1 MVLNKKSS
9 NFAPDFKETDFKMNI
24 TKENVDAL
32 NAVVKVD
39 IVADDYK
46 EKVTKILNDYRKT
59 ANIPGFRKGNV
70 PMGMVKKQYGK
81 SVMID
86 EVNKLLQESLNKF
99 LVEEK
104 LDILGN
110 PLPKVNENFS
120 WDSEQFSFEF
130 ELGLAPEFDVDL
142 KSKKVKQYNIV
153 ATDELIEKE
162 VENIQSR
169 YGNVITQE
177 VAEEHS
183 NVTGT
188 FVNEEK
194 EINKKATFLVNDLKG
209 KKNEK
214 KLIGTKV
221 GDVVELETKKLFA
234 DDHKLE
240 QILGISND
248 EANDLDVK
256 VTFTVEEINVTEKA
270 DLDQEL
276 FEKLFADG
284 SVKTVSELKEKIK
297 EDAEKQFQQQADQQ
311 LLNSVTETLVENTKF
326 DLPKEFLQKWLQT
339 AGEKQ
344 LTAEE
349 AVAEYEKSEK
359 GLRYQ
364 LIEGKIMKD
373 NDIKLDYAE
382 LTDYAKGFIRT
393 QMAQFGNANPEEKEL
408 DEIAGRILSNQDEA
422 RRLQEQLMSQKL
434 VTFFKGNMKF
444 DTKDVSYED
453 FIKEVYNV
461 DKK

>member
-1 MVLNKKSS
+1 
-9 NFAPDFKETDFKMNI
+9 MNI

-32 NAVVKVD
+32 NAIVKVD

-46 EKVTKILNDYRKT
+46 DKVTKVLNDYRKT
-59 ANIPGFRKGNV
+59 ANIPGFRKGHV

-81 SVMID
+81 AVMID

-110 PLPKVNENFS
+110 PLPKVNESFS
-120 WDSEQFSFEF
+120 WESEQFSFEF

-142 KSKKVKQYNIV
+142 KSKKVKRYNIV

-162 VENIQSR
+162 VENIQTR
-169 YGNVITQE
+169 YGKLITLE
-177 VAEEHS
+177 EGEEHS

-194 EINKKATFLVNDLKG
+194 EINKKSTFLVNDLKG

-214 KLIGTKV
+214 KLIGAKV
-221 GDVVELETKKLFA
+221 GDVIELDTKKLFE
-234 DDHKLE
+234 DDNKL
-240 QILGISND
+240 QQVLGVSND
-248 EANDLDVK
+248 DAKDLDIK
-256 VTFTVEEINVTEKA
+256 VTFTVEEINKTEKA
-270 DLDQEL
+270 ELDQEL
-276 FEKLFADG
+276 FDKLFPDG
-284 SVKTVSELKEKIK
+284 SVKTVTELKEKIK

-311 LLNSVTETLVENTKF
+311 LLNAVTETLVDNTKF
-326 DLPKEFLQKWLQT
+326 DLPKDFLQKWLQT
-339 AGEKQ
+339 AGEKE

-349 AVAEYEKSEK
+349 AAAEYEKSEK

-373 NDIKLDYAE
+373 NEIKVDYAE
-382 LTDYAKGFIRT
+382 LVEYAKGFIKA
-393 QMAQFGNANPEEKEL
+393 QMAQFGNMNPEEEEL
-408 DEIAGRILSNQDEA
+408 EGIAGRVLSNQDEA
-422 RRLQEQLMSQKL
+422 RRLQEQLVSQKL
-434 VTFFKGNMKF
+434 VAFFKENMKF
-444 DTKDVSYED
+444 DTKEVSYED

-461 DKK
+461 DGK